1 MLTLRVLA
9 TAASAALLLAISPTA
24 QAVDLVGYR
33 GLRLGM
39 TLVAAGNV
47 PGTVPGEATV
57 IHKRPALL
65 QELRWR
71 PGSTTSDS
79 VQEALLGF
87 FNGELSRI
95 VVTYDRYR
103 VEGLTSQDMI
113 DGISQIY
120 GSAPTPTAPSS
131 SSSSSSAAGVS
142 AASGVI
148 WVGALGPPA
157 VGAVLAQVMPQ
168 GEGAALLGEHCA
180 LENIAVP
187 QWCLGALSRHP
198 MGWRGLGASF
208 QERLGVTVKRALSV
222 SCAKPRH

>member
-24 QAVDLVGYR
+24 QAADVVGYR

-39 TLVAAGNV
+39 TLVAAGKV

-79 VQEALLGF
+79 VQEALLSF
-87 FNGELSRI
+87 FNGELSRS

-120 GSAPTPTAPSS
+120 GSATTPKADIPLHSIYGE
-131 SSSSSSAAGVS
+131 SAA
-142 AASGVI
+142 VI
-148 WVGALGPPA
+148 ARWQEADSSWNLVRTGD
-157 VGAVLAQVMPQ
+157 
-168 GEGAALLGEHCA
+168 
-180 LENIAVP
+180 
-187 QWCLGALSRHP
+187 
-198 MGWRGLGASF
+198 GASF
-208 QERLGVTVKRALSV
+208 ALVGLSMRREALSQAAV
-222 SCAKPRH
+222 TEADRLDAAEAPQREAARQAKRDADESSARDKARTNNKSGFRP